1 MAGEG
6 KVGLEGWDAGSVWGW
21 RLCEGWHGPEGEV
34 EHLGGGRNL
43 LVLASARGQG
53 PV

>member
-21 RLCEGWHGPEGEV
+21 RLCEGWHGPK
-34 EHLGGGRNL
+34 GGLERLIPSERGRW
-43 LVLASARGQG
+43 SI
-53 PV
+53 